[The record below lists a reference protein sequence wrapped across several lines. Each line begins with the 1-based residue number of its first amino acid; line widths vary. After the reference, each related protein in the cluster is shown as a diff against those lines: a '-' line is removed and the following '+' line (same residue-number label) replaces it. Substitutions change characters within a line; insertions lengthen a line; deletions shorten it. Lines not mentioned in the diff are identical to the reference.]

1 VVGAAG
7 AVLDT
12 VARQLADSLAA
23 SFGQPV
29 VVDNKPGAGGIAMME
44 AVARSAPDGHTV
56 SIPSFVEMTVNPW
69 LFDKLS
75 YDPLRDLEPITALYT
90 GPQMLVA
97 HPSFAAKNLPDL
109 MRMAKAEPGKY
120 QYGSSGVA
128 RPPHIFME
136 KFKLGASLD
145 LSHIPYRGGAPLMQ
159 GVLAGEVPLA
169 MEGTSVTVP
178 LVQSGRLKALAVTGE
193 RRLSALPEV
202 PTFAEAGVPGIG
214 LAWVGM
220 VAPAGTPT
228 AAVARW
234 RQEVVAALAQPAV
247 RAAYDAAGRTVSG
260 NSPQE
265 FGEWIRRDHAAWRD
279 VVRQARIRP
288 E

>member
-1 VVGAAG
+1 
-7 AVLDT
+7 
-12 VARQLADSLAA
+12 
-23 SFGQPV
+23 
-29 VVDNKPGAGGIAMME
+29 
-44 AVARSAPDGHTV
+44 
-56 SIPSFVEMTVNPW
+56 
-69 LFDKLS
+69 
-75 YDPLRDLEPITALYT
+75 
-90 GPQMLVA
+90 
-97 HPSFAAKNLPDL
+97 
-109 MRMAKAEPGKY
+109 
-120 QYGSSGVA
+120 
-128 RPPHIFME
+128 
-136 KFKLGASLD
+136 
-145 LSHIPYRGGAPLMQ
+145 
-159 GVLAGEVPLA
+159 